1 MKPTEFDPSIRR
13 RTLVFLFVA
22 TLGTLLFVQQ
32 QQIGRLRDGVR
43 VQEDLL
49 AETSRLAARAT
60 AHLEL
65 IRRFGIPYDYLEV
78 LADAASEHGLDLPFL
93 VGLMQVESHFN
104 PNARSEREAYGLMQV
119 RFPTAQGLDPT
130 LQSYWQLFEPD
141 RNIRL
146 GVSYF
151 RSLLNRYGG
160 DYRIAALAYNRGPT
174 RLDSELL
181 AEGDLP
187 DRYYQRIKAAGIVN

>member
-1 MKPTEFDPSIRR
+1 M
-13 RTLVFLFVA
+13 FLFVA
-22 TLGTLLFVQQ
+22 TLGVLLFFQQ
-32 QQIGRLRDGVR
+32 QTIDRLQERVR
-43 VQEDLL
+43 VQEELL
-49 AETSRLAARAT
+49 ASTGRIAAQAT

-78 LADAASEHGLDLPFL
+78 LAAAATEHRLDLEFL

-130 LQSYWQLFEPD
+130 LQSYWQLFEPE

-146 GVSYF
+146 GVAYF
-151 RSLLNRYGG
+151 RSLLDRYGG
-160 DYRIAALAYNRGPT
+160 DYRMAALAYNRGPT

-181 AEGDLP
+181 ADGDLP
-187 DRYYQRIKAAGIVN
+187 DRYYQKIKAAGIVN